1 MTHHILTIQNYLQ
14 NPVREILNTLADL
27 KTKYQ
32 IRREINQA
40 IKELRALTDCELS
53 DIGLT
58 RGEIY
63 DTVHS
68 MTNKN
73 LKGWV

>member
-1 MTHHILTIQNYLQ
+1 M
-14 NPVREILNTLADL
+14 DL

-32 IRREINQA
+32 THREINQA
-40 IKELRALTDCELS
+40 IKELRALSDRELN

>member
-1 MTHHILTIQNYLQ
+1 LLTLIGN
-14 NPVREILNTLADL
+14 L
-27 KTKYQ
+27 KSKYQ
-32 IRREINQA
+32 THREINQA
-40 IKELRALTDCELS
+40 IKELRALTDRELN

>member
-1 MTHHILTIQNYLQ
+1 MK
-14 NPVREILNTLADL
+14 EILNILVDL
-27 KTKYQ
+27 KTKYKTH
-32 IRREINQA
+32 REINQA
-40 IKELRALTDCELS
+40 IKELRALTDRELN

-68 MTNKN
+68 LTNKN

>member
-1 MTHHILTIQNYLQ
+1 MQ
-14 NPVREILNTLADL
+14 
-27 KTKYQ
+27 
-32 IRREINQA
+32 REINQA
-40 IKELRALTDCELS
+40 IKELRALSDRELN

-63 DTVHS
+63 DTVHK